1 MAMQVLR
8 QRIGVDVSKH
18 ELVYCVEGETTVQS
32 CPNTPQAIRAWLR
45 SLGGPADFALE
56 ATNDFHST
64 LALEAHRRGHRV
76 YLLNGYRLNRY
87 RDSIGGRAKT
97 DATDARLLLRYLV
110 HEQEALQPWT
120 PPPAAYRRLQQLLR
134 RRAQVVQARVAL
146 QQSLHGLLRIPG
158 LKVTWKGLVQ
168 RLDRLS
174 ALLQAQIQA
183 TLAETGWTTESRRC
197 QQLEGVGPLTGAA
210 LAMTYH
216 RGTFAHSDAF
226 IAFLGL
232 DVRVRDSGKSRGR
245 RKLTK
250 QGDPEL
256 RRLLYLAAMQAKAKP
271 AWQAF
276 YQRHIDRGLTPIQAL
291 NVLARKLARIAFAL
305 MKNQTDYEPRIPC
318 AQT

>member
-1 MAMQVLR
+1 MAMQVIP
-8 QRIGVDVSKH
+8 QRIGVDVSKL
-18 ELVYCVEGETTVQS
+18 ELVYCVEGETTVQI

-45 SLGGPADFALE
+45 SFSSPADFALE
-56 ATNDFHST
+56 ATNDFHYA

-97 DATDARLLLRYLV
+97 DASDARLLVRYLA
-110 HEQEALQPWT
+110 HEQDELHPWT

-134 RRAQVVQARVAL
+134 RRAQLVQARVAL
-146 QQSLHGLLRIPG
+146 QQSLQGLQTVPG
-158 LKVTWKGLVQ
+158 LKVAWK
-168 RLDRLS
+168 
-174 ALLQAQIQA
+174 ALLQRLNKLDALLQTQIHA
-183 TLAETGWTTESRRC
+183 ALAETGWDASSRRC
-197 QQLEGVGPLTGAA
+197 QQIEGIGPLTGAG

-216 RGTFAHSDAF
+216 RGPFADSDAF
-226 IAFLGL
+226 IAFLGM
-232 DVRVRDSGKSRGR
+232 DVRVRDSGQSRGR

-256 RRLLYLAAMQAKAKP
+256 RRLLYLAAMQAKSKP

-276 YQRHIDRGLTPIQAL
+276 YQRHIDRGLAPIQAI
-291 NVLARKLARIAFAL
+291 NVLARKLARVAFAL
-305 MKNQTDYEPRIPC
+305 MKNQTDYQPRIPC